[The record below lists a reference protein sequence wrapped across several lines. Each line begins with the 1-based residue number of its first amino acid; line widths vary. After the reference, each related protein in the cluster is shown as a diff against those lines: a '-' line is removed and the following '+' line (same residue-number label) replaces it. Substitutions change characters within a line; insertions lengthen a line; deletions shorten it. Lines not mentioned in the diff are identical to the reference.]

1 MLKCHCITN
10 KWPKTTMT
18 TVGPEMNYDILVRRT
33 QQPAWLLL
41 RSGHAPLVVSF
52 LCRIF
57 IEPNVRS
64 IDAAELTA
72 ALEDELFELRERHGE
87 ETFPKTA
94 QYYLNDWASPEKGW
108 LRKFYRKGTDE
119 AQFDLTPSTEKAI
132 AWVSSLSERG
142 FVGTESRLLTLFQL
156 LKQMSEGSEA
166 DPAKRIAELHKR
178 RDEINTEIDRVVSG
192 DIPLLDDVSLRDRFQ
207 QFMQVAKD
215 LLTDF
220 REVEHNFRILDRQA
234 RKRIALWDGT
244 KGDLLDEIIGD
255 RDTIANSE
263 QGRSFRA
270 FWDFLM
276 SSRRQ
281 EELSEMLAH
290 VLTLPAVA
298 DLKDARVQQIH
309 YDWLDAG
316 DHTQRMVA
324 QLSQQLRRFLDDKM
338 WLENRRIMDILRSIE
353 TKALSLRENPPSG
366 AAMSIE
372 VATATIELPME
383 RPLYPTTLKPIIAH
397 VEAETGDD
405 DIDMS
410 ALYSQVVVDRVQLAN
425 HIRQAL
431 QEKTQVTLC
440 ELIEARPLQYG
451 LAELLTYLQL
461 SCESFKSTLDEDTK
475 ELITWETVVVD
486 GAAVKKQCW
495 VQRVIFVR

>member
-1 MLKCHCITN
+1 MITTG
-10 KWPKTTMT
+10 PKI
-18 TVGPEMNYDILVRRT
+18 NYDTLVRRT

-41 RSGHAPLVVSF
+41 RSDHAPLVVSF
-52 LCRIF
+52 LNRLF
-57 IEPNVRS
+57 VESNVRVM
-64 IDAAELTA
+64 DAADLAA
-72 ALEDELFELRERHGE
+72 ALEDELFVLRERYGE
-87 ETFPKTA
+87 ESFPKSA
-94 QYYLNDWASPEKGW
+94 QYYLNDWASSEKGW

-119 AQFDLTPSTEKAI
+119 AQFDLTPSTEKVI
-132 AWVSSLSERG
+132 AWVNSLSERG

-178 RDEINTEIDRVVSG
+178 RDEIDAEIDRVVAG
-192 DIPLLDDVSLRDRFQ
+192 DIPLLDDVALRDRFQ

-244 KGDLLDEIIGD
+244 KGELLEEIIGD

-281 EELSEMLAH
+281 EELSGMLAQ

-298 DLKDARVQQIH
+298 DLKGARAQQIH

-324 QLSQQLRRFLDDKM
+324 QLSQQLRRFLDDKT

-353 TKALSLRENPPSG
+353 TKALSLRENLPSG
-366 AAMSIE
+366 EAMSIE

-397 VEAETGDD
+397 VEVETGDD

-410 ALYSQVVVDRVQLAN
+410 ALYSQVVVDRAQLAN
-425 HIRQAL
+425 HIRQSL
-431 QEKTQVTLC
+431 QEKTQVTLR
-440 ELIEARPLQYG
+440 ELIGERPLQHG

-461 SCESFKSTLDEDTK
+461 SCELFESILDEDTK
-475 ELITWETVVVD
+475 ELITWETVAVD
-486 GAAVKKQCW
+486 GAAVKRQCW